1 MPPMQRDLEILLA
14 DRDLLF
20 PGELAGNPCLRQL
33 LSQVAIDRDI
43 QLEFSRKVSAGRVSE
58 CRPSLGYVERV
69 PQHLRRCLERLRF
82 YGEGF
87 DIDPVLD
94 FFDLVSPERADLV
107 IHGVE
112 LHGPDAEDTRIKLHV
127 RFENAPE
134 VREAMWAHPDRH
146 PDLERFDSPLI
157 AHTVG
162 FDLFHGGRTRMRNY
176 VSVST
181 PRLARALFERCL
193 DWDLAQVMIEADTV
207 WITWKDED
215 AEPFVYLVDADAARF
230 IDRMGVSGVDPAH
243 RSHRGRPPYIFGMPL
258 RGWKSREASH
268 YNAYYMLC

>member
-1 MPPMQRDLEILLA
+1 VPLVQRDLEILLA

-69 PQHLRRCLERLRF
+69 PQHLRRCIERLRL
-82 YGEGF
+82 YGDGF
-87 DIDPVLD
+87 DISPVLA
-94 FFDLVSPERADLV
+94 FFDHISPDRADLV

-112 LHGPDAEDTRIKLHV
+112 LQGPTEEGTRIKLHV
-127 RFENAPE
+127 RFDSSPE
-134 VREAMWAHPDRH
+134 VHQAMMAHSGRH
-146 PDLERFDSPLI
+146 PDLDRFASPLI

-162 FDLFHGGRTRMRNY
+162 FDLFPGGRTRMRNY
-176 VSVST
+176 VSVPS
-181 PRLARALFERCL
+181 PRLAHALFARCL
-193 DWDLAQVMIEADTV
+193 DADLAEVMIEADTV
-207 WITWKDED
+207 WITWKDEG
-215 AEPFVYLVDADAARF
+215 AEPFVYLVDADATRF
-230 IDRMGVSGVDPAH
+230 IDLMGVVGVNPDHLA
-243 RSHRGRPPYIFGMPL
+243 HRGRPPYIFGMPL
-258 RGWKSREASH
+258 AGWKARSASD